1 MKIFCVHNF
10 YQQSGGEDAVFAA
23 ELALLRAHGH
33 RVTTFSRSNDDLKGQ
48 SIAGRLFVSGFETIW
63 SFNSYKKI
71 KQLLAD
77 EKPDIAH
84 FHNTFPLISPSAYYA
99 CEDARVPVVQ
109 TLHNYR
115 LLCPAATL
123 LRDGRI
129 CESCVGRRVSWPG
142 VVHACYRDSRAAT
155 AAVSGMLASH
165 RAVRTWNQRVDIY
178 VALSEFAREKFI
190 QGGLPRERMVVK
202 PNFVHDPGVATSVG
216 DCGLYV
222 GRLSEEKG
230 ISVLFSAWSKLT
242 SSVPL
247 QIAGVGPMQ
256 EKAVVEI
263 ERRGLGQVKLL
274 GHLQPDQVLEV
285 MRGARFLIFP
295 SVWFEGFPMVI
306 AEAFAC
312 GVPVIASRLGAMQ
325 EIVEDGQTG
334 LHFSPG
340 DAQDLAT
347 KIEWAWS
354 HPDVMREMGNSA
366 RREYEAK
373 YTPEHNYRALM
384 DIYERVV
391 RVAR

>member
-23 ELALLRAHGH
+23 ELTLLRAHGH
-33 RVTTFSRSNDDLKGQ
+33 RVTTFSRSNDELKDQ
-48 SIAGRLFVSGFETIW
+48 SIAGRLFVSGFQTIW

-99 CEDARVPVVQ
+99 CADARVPVVK

-165 RAVRTWNQRVDIY
+165 RALRTWNQRVDIY
-178 VALSEFAREKFI
+178 VALSEFARQKFI
-190 QGGLPRERMVVK
+190 QGGLPPERMVVK
-202 PNFVHDPGVATSVG
+202 PNFVSDPGVATSVR
-216 DCGLYV
+216 DYGLYV

-230 ISVLFSAWSKLT
+230 ISVLVSAWSKLT

-256 EKAVVEI
+256 EKGVAEI
-263 ERRGLGQVKLL
+263 ERRGLRQVKLL

-312 GVPVIASRLGAMQ
+312 GVPVIASRLGAML
-325 EIVEDGQTG
+325 EIVEDGRTG

-354 HPDVMREMGNSA
+354 HPDLMREMGNSA

-391 RVAR
+391 RVAS

>member
-10 YQQSGGEDAVFAA
+10 YQHSGGEDAVFAA
-23 ELALLRAHGH
+23 ELALLSAHGH
-33 RVTTFSRSNDDLKGQ
+33 RVTTFSRSNDELKGQ
-48 SIAGRLFVSGFETIW
+48 NIAGRLFVSGFETIW
-63 SFNSYKKI
+63 SFSSYKKI

-99 CEDARVPVVQ
+99 CADARVPVVQ

-165 RAVRTWNQRVDIY
+165 RALRTWNQKVDIY
-178 VALSEFAREKFI
+178 VALSKFAREEFI
-190 QGGLPRERMVVK
+190 QGGLPRERIVVK

-216 DCGLYV
+216 DYGLYV

-242 SSVPL
+242 SLVPL

-263 ERRGLGQVKLL
+263 ERRGLSQVKLL
-274 GHLQPDQVLEV
+274 GYLQPDQVLEV

-325 EIVEDGQTG
+325 EIVEDGRTG
-334 LHFSPG
+334 LHFSAG

-354 HPDVMREMGNSA
+354 HPDLMREMGNSA

-384 DIYERVV
+384 DIYERVLC
-391 RVAR
+391 VAR